1 MRALGTN
8 PTEAEV
14 HRLCQDYMKK
24 DDRISF
30 DTFLPI
36 LQTVSSKKIT
46 DTVEDFVEGLRH
58 FDKDGN
64 GFITSAELRHLLTSM
79 HIALIIILMHTNFL
93 LIFYLLY
100 FFFGGG
106 GRESFF
112 KYDEQILPII
122 DLLLVTTLSFDTI
135 QYCDTIT
142 YLIIA

>member
-1 MRALGTN
+1 MGKHSKLCFFFLQNTKVGEVLRALGTN

-36 LQTVSSKKIT
+36 LQSVSSKKIT

-79 HIALIIILMHTNFL
+79 
-93 LIFYLLY
+93 YL
-100 FFFGGG
+100 FH
-106 GRESFF
+106 
-112 KYDEQILPII
+112 
-122 DLLLVTTLSFDTI
+122 LS
-135 QYCDTIT
+135 
-142 YLIIA
+142 L

>member
-36 LQTVSSKKIT
+36 LQSVSSKKIT

-79 HIALIIILMHTNFL
+79 YLALIVILMHPKGQTISKANYGALNFPKKRTKHTIL
-93 LIFYLLY
+93 SRKDAEDSEFRS
-100 FFFGGG
+100 FFG
-106 GRESFF
+106 RIEEVI
-112 KYDEQILPII
+112 Y
-122 DLLLVTTLSFDTI
+122 
-135 QYCDTIT
+135 
-142 YLIIA
+142 IAFEMY

>member
-36 LQTVSSKKIT
+36 LQSVSSKKIT

-79 HIALIIILMHTNFL
+79 YLALIIILMHTNFL
-93 LIFYLLY
+93 LIFYFLY

-106 GRESFF
+106 GEGVIF
-112 KYDEQILPII
+112 
-122 DLLLVTTLSFDTI
+122 
-135 QYCDTIT
+135 
-142 YLIIA
+142 

>member
-36 LQTVSSKKIT
+36 LQSVSSKKIT

-64 GFITSAELRHLLTSM
+64 GFITSAELRHLLTSTYL
-79 HIALIIILMHTNFL
+79 HFL
-93 LIFYLLY
+93 LSILLKV
-100 FFFGGG
+100 
-106 GRESFF
+106 S
-112 KYDEQILPII
+112 
-122 DLLLVTTLSFDTI
+122 
-135 QYCDTIT
+135 
-142 YLIIA
+142 

>member
-1 MRALGTN
+1 
-8 PTEAEV
+8 
-14 HRLCQDYMKK
+14 MKK

-36 LQTVSSKKIT
+36 LQSVSSKKIT

-79 HIALIIILMHTNFL
+79 HLALIIILMHTNFL

-112 KYDEQILPII
+112 KYDEQILPI
-122 DLLLVTTLSFDTI
+122 
-135 QYCDTIT
+135 
-142 YLIIA
+142 

>member
-36 LQTVSSKKIT
+36 LQSVSSKKIT

-79 HIALIIILMHTNFL
+79 YLALIVILMHPKGQTISKANYGALNFPKKRTKL
-93 LIFYLLY
+93 TILSREDAQDSEFCS
-100 FFFGGG
+100 FFGGEF
-106 GRESFF
+106 RTPKIAF
-112 KYDEQILPII
+112 KIY
-122 DLLLVTTLSFDTI
+122 
-135 QYCDTIT
+135 
-142 YLIIA
+142 